1 MKSKASGAI
10 LLLLCSLSLS
20 TARYQPVRRP
30 VVPHVDPVPV
40 DPVPV
45 DPIVPDAPES
55 PAPAVENPG
64 TDPISDPTYPPTDPN
79 ASPAIPLPAPNS
91 PFIIPGIYEA
101 TSDAWLTLGTFN
113 DKNEAPFTN
122 FEDEWN
128 PCFSEVYD
136 VFVAEE
142 TYYTNGVAVAKV
154 TGAGSPFESGEPT
167 GEILQ
172 ITETAQSP
180 YTETITT
187 TFDPT
192 QPTDVC
198 RVWRSIAG
206 YCASGG
212 TQCACYSGSYY
223 VPDQWNTLASICAQQ
238 TSQCTISTASPNNGT
253 AGLSDGTASTAD
265 WCSLASQAASFSNYC
280 PTSIANTTTV
290 AFAASM
296 TAVSAT
302 TTGIGTPAPTSTGS
316 GYTLQPPTPSLA
328 THAAASGVLWST
340 MLALLLNY
348 MLCA

>member
-1 MKSKASGAI
+1 MKSRASGVI
-10 LLLLCSLSLS
+10 VLLLCNVALS
-20 TARYQPVRRP
+20 TARYQPEGKFVL
-30 VVPHVDPVPV
+30 PHVEIPHV

-45 DPIVPDAPES
+45 DPIVPAAPKLPPSPPAEE

-64 TDPISDPTYPPTDPN
+64 NSDPSNPQTDPN
-79 ASPAIPLPAPNS
+79 ASPAIPLHAPNS
-91 PFIIPGIYEA
+91 PFIIPGIYEV
-101 TSDAWLTLGTFN
+101 TSDAWLTLGSFN

-136 VFVAEE
+136 VFVAEQ
-142 TYYTNGVAVAKV
+142 TYYGNGVEVAKV
-154 TGAGSPFESGEPT
+154 TGAGSPFKSGEPT
-167 GEILQ
+167 GQVLR
-172 ITETAQSP
+172 ITKTAQPP
-180 YTETITT
+180 YTKTITT

-192 QPTDVC
+192 KPTDVC
-198 RVWRSIAG
+198 RVWKSVAG

-238 TSQCTISTASPNNGT
+238 TSQCPSSTASPSN
-253 AGLSDGTASTAD
+253 GTASTAD
-265 WCSLASQAASFSNYC
+265 WCSLASQAASFSDYC

-302 TTGIGTPAPTSTGS
+302 TTGIGTPAPISTGS
-316 GYTLQPPTPSLA
+316 GYTLQPPTPSSA
-328 THAAASGVLWST
+328 THAAAAGVLWIA
-340 MLALLLNY
+340 MLALLFNY
-348 MLCA
+348 LACV

>member
-20 TARYQPVRRP
+20 SARYQPVRRP

-45 DPIVPDAPES
+45 DPIVPVAPES

-64 TDPISDPTYPPTDPN
+64 TDPISDPSNPPTDPN
-79 ASPAIPLPAPNS
+79 ASPAIPLHAPNS
-91 PFIIPGIYEA
+91 PFIIPGIYEP
-101 TSDAWLTLGTFN
+101 TSDAWLTLGSFN

-142 TYYTNGVAVAKV
+142 TYYTNGVEVAKV
-154 TGAGSPFESGEPT
+154 TGAGSPFKSGEPT
-167 GEILQ
+167 GQVLR
-172 ITETAQSP
+172 ITKTAQPP
-180 YTETITT
+180 YTKTITT

-192 QPTDVC
+192 KPTDVC
-198 RVWRSIAG
+198 RVWKSVAG

-238 TSQCTISTASPNNGT
+238 TSQCPSSTANPSN
-253 AGLSDGTASTAD
+253 GTASTAD
-265 WCSLASQAASFSNYC
+265 WCSLASQAASFSDYC
-280 PTSIANTTTV
+280 PTSVANTTTV

-302 TTGIGTPAPTSTGS
+302 TTGVGTAPISTGS
-316 GYTLQPPTPSLA
+316 GYTLQPPKPSSA
-328 THAAASGVLWST
+328 THAAAASVLWIA
-340 MLALLLNY
+340 MLALLFNY
-348 MLCA
+348 LACV

>member
-1 MKSKASGAI
+1 MKSGTSGAI
-10 LLLLCSLSLS
+10 LLLLCSVSLS
-20 TARYQPVRRP
+20 TARNQPVRRP

-45 DPIVPDAPES
+45 DPIVPVAPES

-64 TDPISDPTYPPTDPN
+64 IDPISDPSNPPTDPN
-79 ASPAIPLPAPNS
+79 ASPAIPLHAPNS
-91 PFIIPGIYEA
+91 PFIIPGIYEP
-101 TSDAWLTLGTFN
+101 TSDAWLTLGSFN

-142 TYYTNGVAVAKV
+142 TYYTNGVEVAKV

-167 GEILQ
+167 GQILR
-172 ITETAQSP
+172 ITKTAQSP

-198 RVWRSIAG
+198 RVWKSIAG

-238 TSQCTISTASPNNGT
+238 TSQCPSSTASPSNGT
-253 AGLSDGTASTAD
+253 AGTAD
-265 WCSLASQAASFSNYC
+265 WCSLASRAASFSDYC

-302 TTGIGTPAPTSTGS
+302 TTATDTSTPTSTGS
-316 GYTLQPPTPSLA
+316 SYTVQPATPSSA
-328 THAAASGVLWST
+328 THAASTGVLWIAV
-340 MLALLLNY
+340 LALLLNY
-348 MLCA
+348 MYLFCA